1 MSEFNPQQ
9 KTTGTEAIAV
19 LKAQSSALVL
29 LCTFLTLGCLGFGYY
44 AISTANKRAEEVK
57 VAFVKLHPNGTYNIS
72 FYDSEQPFSLFQNT
86 IDHLL
91 RRAITARFKR
101 DPATLQNDYN
111 YFALFLSDNQLQQ
124 FLNEHRATT
133 VVRDYLAC
141 PDCQIVHPFVRG
153 IHHVDRDKIDLND
166 ISAGVIVRSNIF
178 LDLQIRNRNNGAL
191 IRTEKKIIPILW
203 TLDMQKIRAGNSPTD
218 LAMVILNENPIG
230 LSILEYSMEDDL
242 SGVAGG
248 AL

>member
-1 MSEFNPQQ
+1 MAEFDPTV
-9 KTTGTEAIAV
+9 KTSGTEAIAV
-19 LKAQSSALVL
+19 LKAQSTGLLL
-29 LCTFLTLGCLGFGYY
+29 LCCFLGLCCAGFGFY

-57 VAFVKLHPNGTYNIS
+57 VAFVKLHPNGTYNVS

-111 YFALFLSDNQLQQ
+111 YFALFLNDQQLQQ

-141 PDCQIVHPFVRG
+141 ADCQIVHPFVRG
-153 IHHVDRDKIDLND
+153 IHHIDRDNIDLND
-166 ISAGVIVRSNIF
+166 ISQGVIVRSNIF
-178 LDLQIRNRNNGAL
+178 LDLQIRSRTNGAL
-191 IRTEKKIIPILW
+191 IRTEKKIIPLLW
-203 TLDMQKIRAGNSPTD
+203 TLDMNKIRAGNTPND

-230 LSILEYSMEDDL
+230 LSILEYSIEDDL

-248 AL
+248 GL